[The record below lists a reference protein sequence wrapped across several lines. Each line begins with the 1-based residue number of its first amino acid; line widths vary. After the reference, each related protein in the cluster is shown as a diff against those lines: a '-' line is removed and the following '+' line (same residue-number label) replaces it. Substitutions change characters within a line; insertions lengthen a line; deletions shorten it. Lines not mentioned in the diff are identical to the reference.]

1 MITTVLFDLDGT
13 LLPMDQEIF
22 VKDYFGRLARF
33 MAPHGYD
40 PQALVETVWKGTF
53 AMVSN
58 DGACTN
64 EEAFWRVFTAR
75 FGEAARQDEPLLEAF
90 DQQEFPAVRQVCGHN
105 PAAAALVARLRQQ
118 GVTVAL
124 ATNPIFPAVATRQRI
139 RWAGLREED
148 FQLVTTYE
156 NSRHCKPN
164 PAYYQ
169 DVAAALGVDPH
180 ECLMVGND
188 VGDDLPAAQL
198 GMDVFILTDCLI
210 NKDNV
215 DLSPLPH
222 GGFAQLEKKLGL

>member
-90 DQQEFPAVRQVCGHN
+90 YQQEFPAVRQVCGHN

-118 GVTVAL
+118 GVT
-124 ATNPIFPAVATRQRI
+124 
-139 RWAGLREED
+139 GLRTGRFCD
-148 FQLVTTYE
+148 
-156 NSRHCKPN
+156 
-164 PAYYQ
+164 
-169 DVAAALGVDPH
+169 
-180 ECLMVGND
+180 MVE
-188 VGDDLPAAQL
+188 AQ
-198 GMDVFILTDCLI
+198 
-210 NKDNV
+210 
-215 DLSPLPH
+215 
-222 GGFAQLEKKLGL
+222 

>member
-90 DQQEFPAVRQVCGHN
+90 YQQEFPAVRQVCGHN
-105 PAAAALVARLRQQ
+105 PTAAALVARLRQQ

-164 PAYYQ
+164 PAYYR

-188 VGDDLPAAQL
+188 VGDDLPAAEL

-215 DLSPLPH
+215 DLSSLPH